1 VAPHARIV
9 IIGSGFS
16 GLGTA
21 IRLRQSGIEDF
32 VILERAAALGGVWRD
47 NRYPGCA
54 VDVESH
60 LYQFSFA
67 PNPDWTEQFA
77 PGKEI
82 WDYLERSATEFGIRS
97 RIRFNHEVRDARWD
111 EAAARWR
118 IETSQGPFTANILV
132 SAVGAL
138 SEPFIPA
145 LPGLDRF
152 EGLVVHSA
160 RWNPGTDLRGKRVA
174 VIGSGASAVQIV
186 PSIQPLVERLVVF
199 QRTPSWVVPRRNKP
213 ITPRRRA
220 LFRRFPVVERVTRNG
235 LYLVREILGL
245 GFRHPALMAVIER
258 LALRH
263 LRRSVRDPALRAALT
278 PAFTIGCK
286 RILVSDDYYPA
297 LAMPNV
303 EVVAGAATEIRAGSV
318 VGPGGV
324 EHPAD
329 IIVLCTG
336 FEVTDLP
343 FSRQVRGR
351 DGRTLAEEWRQSPK
365 AYLGTTV
372 HGFPNLFLL
381 QGPNTGL
388 GHSSVLLMAE
398 AQIEHLLAAIR
409 HADRHRLAAVE
420 PTEVAQSAFVAEVDR
435 RMRKTVWIRGGCKS
449 WYLDATGRNSTLWPG
464 TPREF
469 RRRVAGFRPEDYHLR
484 PNG

>member
-1 VAPHARIV
+1 MAPHARIV

-16 GLGTA
+16 GLGAA

-32 VILERAAALGGVWRD
+32 IILERAAALGGVWRD

-82 WDYLERSATEFGIRS
+82 WDYLERSATEFGIRP

-111 EAAARWR
+111 DAAAHWR
-118 IETSQGPFTANILV
+118 IETSQGPFTASVLV

-186 PSIQPLVERLVVF
+186 PSIQPLVGRLVVF
-199 QRTPSWVVPRRNKP
+199 QRTPSWVVPRHNKP

-220 LFRRFPVVERVTRNG
+220 LFRRFPVVERATRTG

-245 GFRHPALMAVIER
+245 GFRHPALMAVIQR

-263 LRRSVRDPALRAALT
+263 LRRSIQDPALRAALT
-278 PAFTIGCK
+278 PTFTIGCK
-286 RILVSDDYYPA
+286 RILVSDEYYPA

-303 EVVAGAATEIRAGSV
+303 EVVAGAATEIRAGGV

-329 IIVLCTG
+329 ILVLCTG

-351 DGRTLAEEWRQSPK
+351 DGRTLAEVWRQSPK

-435 RMRKTVWIRGGCKS
+435 RMRKTVWMRGGCKS